1 MKSTTTS
8 QSRLTRKVLYLTPP
22 VLLTIFFYLHLDTLA
37 VQCASRLGNGVDD
50 RLRASATFLPLK
62 DTRERADTWFIS
74 TLNDTSEPPGEARN
88 LQFPSAATAGRLLCL
103 AAPSRHDGTKNAY
116 ALAWPGALPRG
127 AELRPGLALLSETFY
142 DHSNMWHG
150 LTALVPLVS
159 WHARRGCRP
168 APARWALFHHG
179 EVRSGMSGWL
189 MSLVEGATGAPVAV
203 EEFGPAPVCFEE
215 AVVSRRNLAGMS
227 TERLLEAFD
236 FIRCKARA
244 KCSVADAPG
253 AGNKTTNLRVTILFR
268 TGGRSFKDE
277 AGVERVF
284 RKECTRVAGCVL
296 TIAHSDNLTFCD
308 QVRLLSR
315 TDVFISAHGAQ
326 MTNLVFMDRN
336 SSIMEFYPMG
346 WRQRAAGGQ
355 FVFRWMASRAGMRH
369 EGSWW
374 DPAGDPC
381 PDGKPDIFS
390 CFKNR
395 QIGMDEAAFNEFTA
409 KVFTANKE
417 RKSAKARRWQEAGT
431 NCKCS

>member
-1 MKSTTTS
+1 MWVEICNRVFITPRNMCQFNNNFSSNPYRSSTGN
-8 QSRLTRKVLYLTPP
+8 
-22 VLLTIFFYLHLDTLA
+22 IN
-37 VQCASRLGNGVDD
+37 SRLGNGVDD

-62 DTRERADTWFIS
+62 DTREGADTWFIS

-103 AAPSRHDGTKNAY
+103 AAPSRRDGTKNAY

-159 WHARRGCRP
+159 WHARRGCCP

-189 MSLVEGATGAPVAV
+189 MSLVEAATGAPVAV

-253 AGNKTTNLRVTILFR
+253 AGNETTNLRVTILFR

-284 RKECTRVAGCVL
+284 RKECTRVAGPSCVL

-326 MTNLVFMDRN
+326 VTNQLFMDRN
-336 SSIMEFYPMG
+336 SSVMEFYPMG
-346 WRQRAAGGQ
+346 WRQRAAGG
-355 FVFRWMASRAGMRH
+355 
-369 EGSWW
+369 
-374 DPAGDPC
+374 
-381 PDGKPDIFS
+381 
-390 CFKNR
+390 
-395 QIGMDEAAFNEFTA
+395 
-409 KVFTANKE
+409 
-417 RKSAKARRWQEAGT
+417 
-431 NCKCS
+431 